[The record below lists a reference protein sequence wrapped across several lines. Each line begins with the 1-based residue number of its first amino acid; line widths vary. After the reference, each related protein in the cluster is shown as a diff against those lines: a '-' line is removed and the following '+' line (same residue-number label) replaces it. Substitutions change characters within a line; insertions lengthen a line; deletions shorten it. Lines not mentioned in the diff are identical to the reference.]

1 MTRPTL
7 LAILLL
13 AAAVAALYA
22 YRLSDSP
29 IYLTPDEVV
38 IGLDAHALA
47 TTGADLRGRTLPLY
61 FQIDEFQVKGT
72 IWYQPAIM
80 YLTAAV
86 LTMAPLTEWAIR
98 SPAVVI
104 GVIDVVLMFLLVRRL
119 TPGPSPAWL
128 AAILL
133 ALSPAHFTHSRFA
146 MDYIYPL
153 PFILGWL
160 YALAVYLER
169 RRPAPLAIAGLCL
182 GLGFYTY
189 IAAIVLMPAFFG
201 MTLIVL
207 WREGRVADWKY
218 AAAGFAAPLV
228 LFVIWI
234 ATHLGVFA
242 ETFARYE
249 FGSSNRVGMLD
260 RFGLYWRYF
269 SPSFLFFNGGSQLV
283 FSTRVA
289 GVFPI
294 VSLLLLPVG
303 LIAVLRR
310 PSAMGV
316 VAVVGL
322 LAAPLPAIML
332 DEGSAINRALE
343 LVPFGIVLSV
353 FGFNALGQARP
364 PLQNLAAIAL
374 IAITA
379 WQFALFGSD
388 YFGDY
393 RRRAASWFQFNIRGG
408 LTAIVDHTDGAVRP
422 VYLNDA
428 IRWVDS
434 YWRFHLAAAGREDLL
449 ASTRGFTHLDRQVP
463 SGSLLLVNFTDPA
476 MAAETRAAIR
486 AGDFRLVREIAEPDG
501 TISFVVLER

>member
-7 LAILLL
+7 LAIVLL

-61 FQIDEFQVKGT
+61 FQIDEFRVKGT
-72 IWYQPAIM
+72 IWYQPIIM

-86 LTMAPLTEWAIR
+86 LTVAPLTEWAIR
-98 SPAVVI
+98 SPAVVV
-104 GVIDVVLMFLLVRRL
+104 GVIDVVLVFLLTRRL
-119 TPGPSPAWL
+119 YPDSSLAWL

-160 YALAVYLER
+160 YALSLYMES
-169 RRPAPLAIAGLCL
+169 RRPRALAMAGLCL
-182 GLGFYTY
+182 GIGFYSY
-189 IAAIVLMPAFFG
+189 IAAIVLMPLFFVLT
-201 MTLIVL
+201 MIVL
-207 WREGRVADWKY
+207 WREGRGTDWKY
-218 AAAGFAAPLV
+218 LAAGFAAPLT

-234 ATHLGVFA
+234 ALHLGVFA

-249 FGSSNRVGMLD
+249 FGSANRVGVLD

-289 GVFPI
+289 GVFPLAA
-294 VSLLLLPVG
+294 LLLLPAGV
-303 LIAVLRR
+303 IAVLKK
-310 PSAMGV
+310 PSPLGV
-316 VAVVGL
+316 LAAIGL

-343 LVPFGIVLSV
+343 IVPFGIVLSV
-353 FGFNALGQARP
+353 IGFNWLTHARP
-364 PLQNLAAIAL
+364 AVRRPVAIAV
-374 IAITA
+374 IAVTA
-379 WQFALFGSD
+379 WQFVVFGQD

-408 LTAIVDHTDGAVRP
+408 LATIVEHTGGGSRP
-422 VYLNDA
+422 IYLNDA
-428 IRWVDS
+428 IRWIDS
-434 YWRFHLAAAGREDLL
+434 YWKFQLAAAGREDLL
-449 ASTRGFTHLDRQVP
+449 AATRGFTHLDPAVP
-463 SGSLLLVNFTDPA
+463 AGSLLLVNFTDPA
-476 MAAETRAAIR
+476 MAAETGAALR
-486 AGDFRLVREIAEPDG
+486 AGNFHLVREITEPDG
-501 TISFVVLER
+501 TVSFVVLER

>member
-13 AAAVAALYA
+13 AAAVAVLYG

-61 FQIDEFQVKGT
+61 FQIDEFRVKGT

-86 LTMAPLTEWAIR
+86 LTIAPLTEWAIR
-98 SPAVVI
+98 SPAVLM
-104 GVIDVVLMFLLVRRL
+104 GVLDVVLMFLLMRRVS
-119 TPGPSPAWL
+119 PSALPAWL

-160 YALAVYLER
+160 YALSVYLES
-169 RRPAPLAIAGLCL
+169 RRPRALIIAGLCL
-182 GLGFYTY
+182 GVGFYSY

-201 MTLIVL
+201 ATLFVL
-207 WREGRVADWKY
+207 WREGRAADWKY
-218 AAAGFAAPLV
+218 AAVGFAAPLS
-228 LFVIWI
+228 LFAIWI

-249 FGSSNRVGMLD
+249 FGNTNRVGVLD

-289 GVFPI
+289 GVFPLA
-294 VSLLLLPVG
+294 SLVLLPAG
-303 LIAVLRR
+303 LVAVMRR
-310 PSAMGV
+310 PSPLGV
-316 VAVVGL
+316 AAVIGL

-343 LVPFGIVLSV
+343 IVPFGIVLSV
-353 FGFNALGQARP
+353 IGFNWIVPSRPALRTVV
-364 PLQNLAAIAL
+364 AIAL
-374 IAITA
+374 IAVTA
-379 WQFALFGSD
+379 WQFVVFASD

-393 RRRAASWFQFNIRGG
+393 RRRAASWFQFDIRGG
-408 LTAIVDHTDGAVRP
+408 LAAIVEQTGGAVRP

-434 YWRFHLAAAGREDLL
+434 YWKFHLAAVGREDLL
-449 ASTRGFTHLDRQVP
+449 ASTRGFTHLDRSVP
-463 SGSLLLVNFTDPA
+463 AGSLLLVNFTDPA
-476 MAAETRAAIR
+476 MAAETNTAIQ
-486 AGDFRLVREIAEPDG
+486 AGDFHLVRQITEPDG
-501 TISFVVLER
+501 MVSFVVLER